1 MGGAARP
8 TGTVT
13 VAELCQRHRRI
24 GLDTN
29 VLVYVL
35 EDVTPYAAI
44 GQAIVNAIEA
54 RHVSAVLASIG
65 LAELATGPVQS
76 GDAALVERYVDEFRS
91 VSGLVIAPLS
101 AEIAVD
107 AAIMR
112 DSRRIGLADAIHLAI
127 ARASGATAFVTNDRQ
142 IRGSPRLEI
151 IYLDDLELA
160 TVHPFDVNAS

>member
-1 MGGAARP
+1 M
-8 TGTVT
+8 T

-35 EDVTPYAAI
+35 EDVAPYAAI

-65 LAELATGPVQS
+65 LAELATGPAWA
-76 GDAALVERYVDEFRS
+76 GDNALVERYVDELRS
-91 VSGLVIAPLS
+91 VAGLRIEPLS

-107 AAIMR
+107 AAIIR
-112 DSRRIGLADAIHLAI
+112 GSRRIGLADAIHLAT
-127 ARASGATAFVTNDRQ
+127 ARASGATAFVTNDRSL
-142 IRGSPRLEI
+142 RGSTKLEVV
-151 IYLDDLELA
+151 YLDDLELDSSA
-160 TVHPFDVNAS
+160 A